1 MPDKKDYYYD
11 PKQFRRPKP
20 GDEDVYSLDDS
31 HIGAGPAL
39 NIRAIIFWML
49 ALGGVFLLAFAYTGK
64 SAVTAN
70 GNSLRVVMN
79 QTGHFHIPGAVGPRQ
94 LNFLVDTGATTIAI
108 PDSMR
113 GALGVVGCES
123 IVTLQTANGPVRGC
137 ATTLSA
143 VDIGVFRLP
152 NVKAVFMP
160 NLKEPLLGMN
170 AIGRFRMSQQ
180 AGMLL
185 MTPLAGADVWMITP
199 RVSPTESW
207 PFYVGLAVLAVC
219 GILGYS
225 WFGPSPARRTTKPAS
240 VSPFKRSPY
249 DQLLWACNGDQS
261 RADKLI
267 ERYPLADK
275 QRAAEL
281 VLKDIWR

>member
-1 MPDKKDYYYD
+1 
-11 PKQFRRPKP
+11 
-20 GDEDVYSLDDS
+20 VYSLDDS

-180 AGMLL
+180 AGMPSVTSGPQLS
-185 MTPLAGADVWMITP
+185 MAYCRNCWKVTTSTGMSRRHSGTSCQVVSIGGAQF
-199 RVSPTESW
+199 SK
-207 PFYVGLAVLAVC
+207 A
-219 GILGYS
+219 
-225 WFGPSPARRTTKPAS
+225 
-240 VSPFKRSPY
+240 
-249 DQLLWACNGDQS
+249 
-261 RADKLI
+261 
-267 ERYPLADK
+267 
-275 QRAAEL
+275 
-281 VLKDIWR
+281 

>member
-1 MPDKKDYYYD
+1 M
-11 PKQFRRPKP
+11 
-20 GDEDVYSLDDS
+20 YSLDDS
-31 HIGAGPAL
+31 HIGTGPAL
-39 NIRAIIFWML
+39 NVRAIIFWML
-49 ALGGVFLLAFAYTGK
+49 ALGGVFLLALAYTGK

-70 GNSLRVVMN
+70 GNSLRVVMD
-79 QTGHFHIPGAVGPRQ
+79 QTGHFHIPGAVGPHE
-94 LNFLVDTGATTIAI
+94 LNFLVDTGATTITI
-108 PDSMR
+108 PDAMR
-113 GALGVVGCES
+113 GALGVVGCEN
-123 IVTLQTANGPVRGC
+123 IVISQTANGAIRGC

-152 NVKAVFMP
+152 NVKAVFLP

-185 MTPLAGADVWMITP
+185 MTPLAGADVWMITRRGAP
-199 RVSPTESW
+199 ADSW
-207 PFYVGLAVLAVC
+207 PFYGGLAVLAVC

-225 WFGPSPARRTTKPAS
+225 WFRPSPARRTTKRAS
-240 VSPFKRSPY
+240 VSPFKRTPY

-261 RADKLI
+261 RADKLM
-267 ERYPLADK
+267 ERYPLEDK

-281 VLKDIWR
+281 VLKNIWR